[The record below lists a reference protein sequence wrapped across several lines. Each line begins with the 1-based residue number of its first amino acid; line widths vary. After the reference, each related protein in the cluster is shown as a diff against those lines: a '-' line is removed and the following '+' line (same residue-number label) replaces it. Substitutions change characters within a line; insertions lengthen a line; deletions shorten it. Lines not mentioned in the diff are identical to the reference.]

1 MTIKADSIII
11 MHMET
16 KKYSDIFLGDTSK
29 PEGTEVVKVEAIV
42 DGWANTFQCV
52 VKDKTTLP
60 FLAEQ
65 FLKGKP
71 VTEITL

>member
-1 MTIKADSIII
+1 MTIRADSIII

-16 KKYSDIFLGDTSK
+16 KKYSDIFPGYALK
-29 PEGTEVVKVEAIV
+29 PKGTKVVKVEAIV

-52 VKDKTTLP
+52 VKDKATLP
-60 FLAEQ
+60 ILAEQ